1 MSQSKKKISK
11 STSTLISTKVKNKK
25 EDDPKRKDDIIVED
39 VEDFIEEVDD
49 VEDFEI
55 NYYLYESLK
64 ETFENELFKIFKAIE
79 RKYGDKY
86 MFKQEDLIKF
96 YHDHTLEFFYK
107 KTPKHHPRIVEYPD
121 DEKRCC
127 GRIWAGGYMDENQF
141 GDRCQRKRIDGS
153 DYCKQHNENLPH
165 GRFDNEP
172 PAVVKGFY
180 VKENDKSRDTF

>member
-1 MSQSKKKISK
+1 MASAFTDQLRI
-11 STSTLISTKVKNKK
+11 
-25 EDDPKRKDDIIVED
+25 DR
-39 VEDFIEEVDD
+39 
-49 VEDFEI
+49 
-55 NYYLYESLK
+55 

-79 RKYGDKY
+79 RKHGENY
-86 MFKQEDLIKF
+86 MFKKEDLIDF
-96 YHDHTLEFFYK
+96 YKSHDLQFFYK
-107 KTPKHHPRIVEYPD
+107 KTPKHQPRIVEYPD

-153 DYCKQHNENLPH
+153 DYCKQHTENLPH

-180 VKENDKSRDTF
+180 VKENDKSRTCEDIEQ

>member
-1 MSQSKKKISK
+1 MSQSKKKNSIS
-11 STSTLISTKVKNKK
+11 ISRSKKKTEKVIENVEEDTEIDHEDDKDDK
-25 EDDPKRKDDIIVED
+25 ED
-39 VEDFIEEVDD
+39 FG
-49 VEDFEI
+49 I

-79 RKYGDKY
+79 RKHGENY
-86 MFKQEDLIKF
+86 MFKKEDLIDF
-96 YHDHTLEFFYK
+96 YKSHDLQFFYK
-107 KTPKHHPRIVEYPD
+107 KTPKHQPRIVEYPD

-153 DYCKQHNENLPH
+153 DYCKQHTENLPH

-180 VKENDKSRDTF
+180 VKENDKSRTCEDIEQ